1 MAARKLTPFLIAVR
15 RTILKIPRGKTM
27 SYGRVAEVSGV
38 PNGARAVVRALH
50 SLDDIP
56 WWRVCRAGEK
66 FAPQTMPLQE
76 QLLRQEG
83 WEPPPKKSS
92 ENSPR
97 KTSEKFPKPIV
108 KKR

>member
-1 MAARKLTPFLIAVR
+1 MAARKLTPFLTAVR

-83 WEPPPKKSS
+83 WEPPPKKAS
-92 ENSPR
+92 ENSQ
-97 KTSEKFPKPIV
+97 KTSEKSSKAIV

>member
-1 MAARKLTPFLIAVR
+1 MAGRKLTPFLTAVR
-15 RTILKIPRGKTM
+15 GTILKIPRGKTM
-27 SYGRVAEVSGV
+27 SYGMVAEVSGV
-38 PNGARAVVRALH
+38 PNGARAVVRALR
-50 SLDDIP
+50 SLDDVP

-66 FAPQTMPLQE
+66 FAHQTMPLQE

-92 ENSPR
+92 E
-97 KTSEKFPKPIV
+97 KFSKAIV